1 MEVQAGLDRER
12 YLKLL
17 ACFTFSRLLPFG
29 SEMGVWSLF
38 CAEQFKIIGALH
50 FEGDQG
56 SERVHCREI

>member
-1 MEVQAGLDRER
+1 MEVQAGLDIEW

-17 ACFTFSRLLPFG
+17 VCFTFSRLLPFG

-38 CAEQFKIIGALH
+38 CAEQFKIIRALR

-56 SERVHCREI
+56 SERVHCRKI